1 MRTLAILPVKR
12 FGLAKQRLAER
23 LSPEQREALAQ
34 AMVTDVLSALV
45 ISRRLDGV
53 LVITNEPSVV
63 AIAEGLGATIA
74 PDRRDAGQS
83 AAAAIGVEHA
93 KRNGFERVLMVPG
106 DCPALDRD
114 ELDALL
120 DEHADSPSVVIVPDR
135 HGSGTNALLLAPP
148 DAIAP
153 AFGPESFERHRE
165 LADAAGVRCDVARP
179 PSLLIDIDTPADLAA
194 LLAGP
199 RQRAPRTRAAY
210 AAATAV
216 R

>member
-12 FGLAKQRLAER
+12 FGVAKQRLAER

-34 AMVTDVLSALV
+34 AMVTDVLGALV
-45 ISRRLDGV
+45 ISRRLDEV
-53 LVITNEPSVV
+53 LVITNEPSVA
-63 AIAEGLGATIA
+63 AIAQPLGATIA
-74 PDRRDAGQS
+74 ADRRDAGQS
-83 AAAAIGVEHA
+83 AAAAIGVEYA

-120 DEHADSPSVVIVPDR
+120 DEHTNSPSVVIVPDR
-135 HGSGTNALLLAPP
+135 HGTGTNALLLTPP
-148 DAIAP
+148 DVIAP
-153 AFGPESFERHRE
+153 SFGPESFERHRE
-165 LADAAGVRCDVARP
+165 LAGGGGVTWAIARTP
-179 PSLLIDIDTPADLAA
+179 TLLIDIDTPADLAA
-194 LLAGP
+194 LLAGA

-210 AAATAV
+210 TAATPA

>member
-34 AMVTDVLSALV
+34 AMVTDVLGALV
-45 ISRRLDGV
+45 ISRRLDEV
-53 LVITNEPSVV
+53 LVITNEPTVV
-63 AIAEGLGATIA
+63 SIAEPLGATIA
-74 PDRRDAGQS
+74 PDHRDAGQS
-83 AAAAIGVEHA
+83 AAAAIGVEYA
-93 KRNGFERVLMVPG
+93 KRNGFERVLLVPG

-120 DEHADSPSVVIVPDR
+120 DEHTDSPSVVIVPDR
-135 HGSGTNALLLAPP
+135 HGAGTNALLLTPP
-148 DAIAP
+148 DVIAP
-153 AFGPESFERHRE
+153 SFGPESFERHRE
-165 LADAAGVRCDVARP
+165 LADAAGVTSAVARP
-179 PSLLIDIDTPADLAA
+179 ATLLIDIDTPADLAA

-210 AAATAV
+210 TAATPA

>member
-12 FGLAKQRLAER
+12 FGVAKQRLAER

-34 AMVTDVLSALV
+34 AMVTDVLGALV
-45 ISRRLDGV
+45 ISRRLDEV
-53 LVITNEPSVV
+53 LVITNEPSVA
-63 AIAEGLGATIA
+63 AIAQPLGATIA
-74 PDRRDAGQS
+74 ADRRDAGQS
-83 AAAAIGVEHA
+83 AAAAIGVEYA

-120 DEHADSPSVVIVPDR
+120 DEHTNSPSVVIVPDR
-135 HGSGTNALLLAPP
+135 HGTGTNALLLTPP
-148 DAIAP
+148 DVIAP
-153 AFGPESFERHRE
+153 SFGPESFERHRE
-165 LADAAGVRCDVARP
+165 LADAAGVTSAVARP
-179 PSLLIDIDTPADLAA
+179 ATLLIDIDTPADLAA

-210 AAATAV
+210 TAATPA

>member
-12 FGLAKQRLAER
+12 FGVAKQRLAER

-34 AMVTDVLSALV
+34 AMVTDVLGALV
-45 ISRRLDGV
+45 ISRRLDEV
-53 LVITNEPSVV
+53 LVITNEPSVA
-63 AIAEGLGATIA
+63 AIAQPLGATIA
-74 PDRRDAGQS
+74 ADRRDAGQS
-83 AAAAIGVEHA
+83 AAAAIGVEYA

-120 DEHADSPSVVIVPDR
+120 DEHTNSPSVVIVPDR
-135 HGSGTNALLLAPP
+135 HGTGTNALLLTPP
-148 DAIAP
+148 DVIAP
-153 AFGPESFERHRE
+153 SFGPESFERHRE
-165 LADAAGVRCDVARP
+165 LADAAGVTWAIARP
-179 PSLLIDIDTPADLAA
+179 PTLLIDIDTPADLAA
-194 LLAGP
+194 LLAGA

-210 AAATAV
+210 TAATPA

>member
-23 LSPEQREALAQ
+23 LSPAQREALAQ
-34 AMVTDVLSALV
+34 AMVTDVLGALV
-45 ISRRLDGV
+45 ISRRLDEV
-53 LVITNEPSVV
+53 LVITNEPTVV
-63 AIAEGLGATIA
+63 SIAEPLGATIA
-74 PDRRDAGQS
+74 PDHRDAGQS
-83 AAAAIGVEHA
+83 AAAAIGVEYA

-120 DEHADSPSVVIVPDR
+120 DEHTDSPSVVIVPDR
-135 HGSGTNALLLAPP
+135 HGAGTNALLLAPP
-148 DAIAP
+148 DVIAP
-153 AFGPESFERHRE
+153 SFGPESFERHRE
-165 LADAAGVRCDVARP
+165 LADAAGVTSAVARP
-179 PSLLIDIDTPADLAA
+179 ATLLIDIDTPADLAA

-210 AAATAV
+210 TAATPA